1 VRALVS
7 GIRSRLAGAG
17 FTPSRRALTPSCTR
31 RALCLAFFPGLLLA
45 RSAGAE
51 ALLVDRTIVRFTA
64 PELGGPR
71 SPRFISARML
81 ALEARIEALAD
92 PDRTG
97 AAYRERHV
105 SAALE
110 RHIAETMLAS
120 LHIEPEPAAEELRQQ
135 TEAARHLI
143 EERVGG
149 SDPLAAAA
157 RAEGISR
164 RELTSLYQRQARASL
179 YLDRM
184 VAPMLAPSDAE
195 LRALFRNEKTPY
207 RDAPF
212 ETVLPGLRRWYV
224 STRLQAALAAYY
236 QNARSRLRI
245 VFLADAG

>member
-1 VRALVS
+1 VWLGVAAL
-7 GIRSRLAGAG
+7 
-17 FTPSRRALTPSCTR
+17 ALTELVAT
-31 RALCLAFFPGLLLA
+31 
-45 RSAGAE
+45 GADAE
-51 ALLVDRTIVRFTA
+51 PLLVDATVVRFTA

-71 SPRFISARML
+71 SPRFITARML
-81 ALEARIEALAD
+81 AFEARIEALAD

-97 AAYRERHV
+97 EAYRERHV
-105 SAALE
+105 SAAIE

-120 LHIEPEPAAEELRQQ
+120 LHIEPEPSADELRAQA
-135 TEAARHLI
+135 EAARHLV

-149 SDPLAAAA
+149 TAELDAAAA
-157 RAEGISR
+157 AEGLGR
-164 RELTSLYQRQARASL
+164 RELDTLFQRQARASL

-195 LRALFRNEKTPY
+195 LRALFRNEKTPF

-245 VFLADAG
+245 TFLSDGT

>member
-1 VRALVS
+1 MPREPGARVGRRGVVTGFGVS
-7 GIRSRLAGAG
+7 L
-17 FTPSRRALTPSCTR
+17 
-31 RALCLAFFPGLLLA
+31 FFLLLDA
-45 RSAGAE
+45 RRAGAE
-51 ALLVDRTIVRFTA
+51 TLLVDRTVVRFEA
-64 PELGGPR
+64 PELGGAR
-71 SPRFISARML
+71 SPRFVTARVL
-81 ALEARIEALAD
+81 AFEARVEALAD

-110 RHIAETMLAS
+110 RHVAETLLAS
-120 LHIEPEPAAEELRQQ
+120 LRIEPEPTGDELRAQ
-135 TEAARHLI
+135 TDAARRLT
-143 EERVGG
+143 EDRVGG
-149 SDPLAAAA
+149 AEALRAAAN
-157 RAEGISR
+157 AEGIGQ
-164 RELTSLYQRQARASL
+164 RELVALFQRQARASL

-184 VAPMLAPSDAE
+184 VAPMLSPSDAE

-245 VFLADAG
+245 VFL

>member
-1 VRALVS
+1 MVDALAVCVGRS
-7 GIRSRLAGAG
+7 GERKRFGSRRRSVVAGLAVTLALAGFGGGVA
-17 FTPSRRALTPSCTR
+17 RAEP
-31 RALCLAFFPGLLLA
+31 
-45 RSAGAE
+45 
-51 ALLVDRTIVRFTA
+51 LLVDRTVVRFEA
-64 PELGGPR
+64 PELGGAR
-71 SPRFISARML
+71 SPRFVSARLL
-81 ALEARIEALAD
+81 AFEARIEALAD

-110 RHIAETMLAS
+110 RHVAETLLAS
-120 LHIEPEPAAEELRQQ
+120 LRIEPEPTGDELRAQ
-135 TEAARHLI
+135 TEAARRLT
-143 EERVGG
+143 EERAGG
-149 SDPLAAAA
+149 AEAVRAAAA
-157 RAEGISR
+157 AEGVGQ
-164 RELTSLYQRQARASL
+164 RELVVLFQRQARASL

-184 VAPMLAPSDAE
+184 VAPMLSPSDAE

-245 VFLADAG
+245 VYTEEPAQRS

>member
-1 VRALVS
+1 VRPRESRLGSTTRRTLVVELSAALV
-7 GIRSRLAGAG
+7 LALLGAP
-17 FTPSRRALTPSCTR
+17 TA
-31 RALCLAFFPGLLLA
+31 
-45 RSAGAE
+45 SAE
-51 ALLVDRTIVRFTA
+51 TLLVDSTVVRFEA

-71 SPRFISARML
+71 APRFITARQL

-110 RHIAETMLAS
+110 RHVAETLLAS
-120 LHIEPEPAAEELRQQ
+120 LHIEPEPTADELRAQIVSARRL
-135 TEAARHLI
+135 TED
-143 EERVGG
+143 RVGG
-149 SDPLAAAA
+149 ASALEDAAS
-157 RAEGISR
+157 AEGIGQ
-164 RELTSLYQRQARASL
+164 RELVELFQRQARASL

-195 LRALFRNEKTPY
+195 LRVLFRNEKTPF

-212 ETVLPGLRRWYV
+212 ESVLPGLRRWYV
-224 STRLQAALAAYY
+224 STRLQTALAAYY

-245 VFLADAG
+245 VFL

>member
-1 VRALVS
+1 MRALVR
-7 GIRSRLAGAG
+7 GISMTLRSAGLA
-17 FTPSRRALTPSCTR
+17 PSRPKLWPSCTR
-31 RALCLAFFPGLLLA
+31 RAFCLALLPGVLLA
-45 RSAGAE
+45 KPAGAE
-51 ALLVDRTIVRFTA
+51 ALLVDRTVVRFAA

-120 LHIEPEPAAEELRQQ
+120 LHIEPEPSAEEVRQQ
-135 TEAARHLI
+135 TEAARRSI

-149 SDPLAAAA
+149 SEPLAAAA

-164 RELTSLYQRQARASL
+164 RELVSLFQREARASL

-245 VFLADAG
+245 VFLADAS